1 MGSATVQTT
10 REIKFWP
17 MMMTMFLG
25 SFVVMLSSSTINI
38 ALPYLM
44 TNLHT
49 DLDTAKWLI
58 TGFMLTM
65 GTSAP
70 LTAFLGERISYK
82 RLYLIAIAG
91 FSAASALVFV
101 SNTIDMLIAIRFLQ
115 GFFGGVTIP
124 ATMAIVYQA
133 LPKKRLITAVSIW
146 SIAPTLAPAVGPTV
160 SGFLIQYFNWKA
172 IFFINIPLGLIALIL
187 GVIFLPGYR
196 LSADSA
202 LDIPG
207 IVLSVLSSTV
217 LLFAFSEGSA
227 LGWSS
232 AIIVCTLIAGA
243 VFLALFI
250 FWELRAKSPVL
261 NLRTFRYPTFTAG
274 VVVGCIINIALY
286 SGIFLT
292 PIFLQNIQG
301 LAPLDAALVLLPA
314 TICMAVLMPIVGRVY
329 ERIGALPL
337 LLVGVF
343 LIALG
348 TWRMTQL
355 SVTTSHDYVRIWMAL
370 RYIGLALATM
380 PASNAGMIT
389 LPKELSGNGSSI
401 LNWTKQMFACLSIG
415 VFSSLLTSRASNHI
429 SALSHGATSPAGL
442 AAAHANGYVM
452 GINDV
457 YLVSCLVILI
467 ALPFSFLLRRRRK
480 LHDSPVPPHA
490 AAEVAPDPT

>member
-1 MGSATVQTT
+1 M
-10 REIKFWP
+10 
-17 MMMTMFLG
+17 
-25 SFVVMLSSSTINI
+25 
-38 ALPYLM
+38 
-44 TNLHT
+44 
-49 DLDTAKWLI
+49 
-58 TGFMLTM
+58 
-65 GTSAP
+65 
-70 LTAFLGERISYK
+70 
-82 RLYLIAIAG
+82 
-91 FSAASALVFV
+91 
-101 SNTIDMLIAIRFLQ
+101 
-115 GFFGGVTIP
+115 
-124 ATMAIVYQA
+124 
-133 LPKKRLITAVSIW
+133 
-146 SIAPTLAPAVGPTV
+146 
-160 SGFLIQYFNWKA
+160 QYFNWKA
-172 IFFINIPLGLIALIL
+172 IFFINIPLGLLALIL

-196 LSADSA
+196 LSAGSA

-207 IVLSVLSSTV
+207 IVLRVLSSTV

-227 LGWSS
+227 LEWSS

-286 SGIFLT
+286 SGTFLT

-314 TICMAVLMPIVGRVY
+314 TICMAVLMPIVGSVY
-329 ERIGALPL
+329 ERIGGLPL

-348 TWRMTQL
+348 TWRMTLL

-389 LPKELSGNGSSI
+389 LPKELSGYGSSI
-401 LNWTKQMFACLSIG
+401 LNWTKQMFACLFACLSIG

-480 LHDSPVPPHA
+480 LHDSPVPPQA